1 MLAAG
6 YSQDPVR
13 TLPKNYQLAFE
24 NDLVRV
30 IRVHYGSH
38 EKLLVHDHPKSPT
51 IYVYLSDGGP
61 VRFKHAETVP
71 FVLERRAVKRGG
83 FRLSAGRLE
92 KHEVEN
98 ISDTPNDFLRVELK
112 AVPLGTSS
120 LSGRFAPP
128 TDYGRSTTKVEFEN
142 ANVRIVRI
150 ICVTHGDCAIAGPSS
165 PALEVVFSGAATSP
179 ETSQVRWVPEGSRA
193 ANENGGATPT
203 HLLRIEFKKR

>member
-30 IRVHYGSH
+30 IRVHYGPH
-38 EKLLVHDHPKSPT
+38 EKLLVHDHPKTPT

-71 FVLERRAVKRGG
+71 FVLERRAVKSGG

-128 TDYGRSTTKVEFEN
+128 TDYVRSATKIEFEN

-150 ICVTHGDCAIAGPSS
+150 ICGTHGGCALAEPSS
-165 PALEVVFSGAATSP
+165 PAVALALSSAGT
-179 ETSQVRWVPEGSRA
+179 R
-193 ANENGGATPT
+193 
-203 HLLRIEFKKR
+203 